1 MLRCCGGRCRRRCAS
16 TAVVISARR
25 CPSATSVFVVSRSIR
40 ATRFTEVVNRR
51 VSNTIIARY
60 NGAIGGVGFGG
71 KLRPGDHPTL
81 TGLVSTASCDVTLGY
96 ALPPG
101 RYTVQFLFGG
111 YNTAANGG
119 TKIEQ
124 FVSTPIPLTVT
135 NEPPPP
141 LPVQAPLSPITIV
154 PGSGGG
160 GPGSILPA
168 IHPGARAVAVRW
180 VHHLTSGKPTDPC
193 TRTDLARAGAADL
206 SAGDAKGLRSL
217 RDRLGDAFA
226 CGVVLHYGDRVQRL
240 EERIFALPVSSLWST
255 WRWMPIRL
263 PPGQTRFRHAFRCE
277 LRGFLQRNARML
289 RGLGPVLTLP
299 KMRIE
304 SWQGAFV
311 LSRGSCDGAV
321 WALRLVV
328 AFRRRRLGLWRPEAT
343 TSPWVPMASVERVA
357 PLGPKLT

>member
-1 MLRCCGGRCRRRCAS
+1 MSCGVLPNPGRSSAALRCCGGRCRRRCAS

-40 ATRFTEVVNRR
+40 ATRFTGVVNRR

-160 GPGSILPA
+160 GPGSMLPA

-193 TRTDLARAGAADL
+193 TRTDLANSAIRWLTASSARTAGSSASRSKPRSTSARAM
-206 SAGDAKGLRSL
+206 R
-217 RDRLGDAFA
+217 RA
-226 CGVVLHYGDRVQRL
+226 CGRCA
-240 EERIFALPVSSLWST
+240 IALVTRSSVASYST
-255 WRWMPIRL
+255 TAIESNASRSASS
-263 PPGQTRFRHAFRCE
+263 RFR
-277 LRGFLQRNARML
+277 
-289 RGLGPVLTLP
+289 
-299 KMRIE
+299 
-304 SWQGAFV
+304 
-311 LSRGSCDGAV
+311 SRRSGRHGVGC
-321 WALRLVV
+321 
-328 AFRRRRLGLWRPEAT
+328 
-343 TSPWVPMASVERVA
+343 
-357 PLGPKLT
+357 